1 MIGPSRRCRGQS
13 TVELAAVLPVLVI
26 LTLLVIQAALVG
38 RDRIVLTHR
47 CRAAAR
53 AAMVPPT
60 NAAATDAGKGAASEG
75 SGFVAHLEGR
85 IAVGELV
92 TVGCRQRL
100 VTGLPLVGPML
111 GDPEVTE
118 RFVVRIESVGD

>member
-53 AAMVPPT
+53 AAMVTPT

-92 TVGCRQRL
+92 T
-100 VTGLPLVGPML
+100 GLPLVGPML